1 MLNNKPNLNRRRV
14 MQTVD
19 IQAYREAFLAEHQAE
34 LYTMCALW
42 SLTTLFLGVVL
53 GAQL

>member
-1 MLNNKPNLNRRRV
+1 MLNNKPNRNRRRV

-19 IQAYREAFLAEHQAE
+19 IQEYREAFLAEHRAE
-34 LYTMCALW
+34 LYTMCGLCSFTA
-42 SLTTLFLGVVL
+42 LFLGIIL